1 MIIKEFEKRGLL
13 LNVAFVEAAGEAGT
27 VGFRGRLALVGG
39 EIGDATGNRK
49 PPAIV
54 MEQTVLL
61 SKGDKL
67 VLLAGSLDRLQ
78 DLPALVAMYKPALTS
93 GTLAIIY
100 VVNLTAMAQVE
111 LEGINFVL
119 IPMREGVVWNE
130 LMDAG
135 HLDKGDL
142 KKLAS
147 GAKVMAVYA
156 ALMSDFKAKGEAMSL
171 EGALSLTADIKRVE
185 RGAL

>member
-1 MIIKEFEKRGLL
+1 MIIKEFEKNGLL

-27 VGFRGRLALVGG
+27 MAFRGRLALVEG
-39 EIGDATGNRK
+39 EVGDTLGHRK

-54 MEQTVLL
+54 MEQSVVL
-61 SKGDKL
+61 SKDDKL
-67 VLLAGSLDRLQ
+67 TLLAGSLDRLQ
-78 DLPALVAMYKPALTS
+78 DLPNLVAMYKAALTPA
-93 GTLAIIY
+93 TQAIIY
-100 VVNLTAMAQVE
+100 VVNLTTPLQVE
-111 LEGINFVL
+111 MEGVTFAL

-135 HLDKGDL
+135 YLDKGDI

-147 GAKVMAVYA
+147 GAKVAAVHD
-156 ALMSDFKAKGEAMSL
+156 ALKGYKASGPKVSFEEAL
-171 EGALSLTADIKRVE
+171 THTADIKRVE